1 MEYAVVIGGNLN
13 LREEQST
20 KSIRITSIPSGAT
33 VAVIEYGLEWCKVA
47 YNAYTGYVMSKYLQF
62 NSDSDNAITISISR
76 ETAKELFDA
85 LKLSLAE
92 E

>member
-13 LREEQST
+13 LRVEQST

-47 YNAYTGYVMSKYLQF
+47 YNAYTGYVMTKFLEF
-62 NSDSDNAITISISR
+62 NSDSDDAITISVSK
-76 ETAKELFDA
+76 ETAKELLNA
-85 LKLSLAE
+85 LKLSLD
-92 E
+92 